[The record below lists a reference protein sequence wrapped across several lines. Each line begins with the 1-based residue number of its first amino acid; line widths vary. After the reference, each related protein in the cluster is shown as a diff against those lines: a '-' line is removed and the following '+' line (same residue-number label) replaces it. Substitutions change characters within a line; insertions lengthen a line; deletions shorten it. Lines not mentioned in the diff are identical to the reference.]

1 MSDIFIETNYYK
13 KKNYYY
19 TQFVIYGRPDPN
31 GYTYELVSE
40 INQELPVPPVKYVQD
55 KEQKYVVYNDEE
67 YVANKGDE
75 GYIVDIY
82 RVTKDGYD
90 MVGDGQTDIER
101 GIRREQIFA
110 RVIRVKR
117 KGKEMTER
125 DFWWRF
131 FASAWLILLP
141 LRPLLVHLWGFGK
154 KK

>member
-1 MSDIFIETNYYK
+1 MEKVLDT
-13 KKNYYY
+13 
-19 TQFVIYGRPDPN
+19 R
-31 GYTYELVSE
+31 
-40 INQELPVPPVKYVQD
+40 
-55 KEQKYVVYNDEE
+55 E
-67 YVANKGDE
+67 YVAALREIVEQGGEAGMTIWGSSMAPFLIHGRDRIFFSAPDRSLRRGDMVFYCRDS
-75 GYIVDIY
+75 GQFVMHRIY

-110 RVIRVKR
+110 RVTRVKR

-141 LRPLLVHLWGFGK
+141 LRPLLVRLWGFGK